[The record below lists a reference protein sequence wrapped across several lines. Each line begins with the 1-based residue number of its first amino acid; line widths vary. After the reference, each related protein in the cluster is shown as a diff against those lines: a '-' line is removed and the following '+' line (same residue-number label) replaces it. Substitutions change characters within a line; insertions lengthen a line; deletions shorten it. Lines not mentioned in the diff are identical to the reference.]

1 MKYLVFSGALIASL
15 LLFME
20 DENYRVPDEINALP
34 PQPSTTSNSSPAS
47 GGKASAMI
55 SSDMA
60 SPALEIKSDRI
71 ADVIRVGP
79 DLDVPNISYKPS
91 EEVISVG
98 EPKLVGSI
106 DYSKYFTDDI
116 EIDGEVINVE
126 ELVENGLIE
135 RVIIE
140 GEIKTVGV
148 VDYSQAAKKPILVGK
163 HLVVEENIQQ

>member
-20 DENYRVPDEINALP
+20 DENYRVPDEINTLP
-34 PQPSTTSNSSPAS
+34 PEPATTPNRSAAP

-60 SPALEIKSDRI
+60 SPALEITSDHI
-71 ADVIRVGP
+71 SDVIRVGP

-106 DYSKYFTDDI
+106 DHSKYFTDEI
-116 EIDGEVINVE
+116 EIDGDVMNVE

-135 RVIIE
+135 QVIIE

-163 HLVVEENIQQ
+163 RLVVKKTIQQ